1 MKIARFTEGDRTRL
15 GVVLADTGE
24 VADVGSMDASL
35 PTDLGDLLAAGSI
48 ADVVRHAANA
58 PRLALDS
65 VRLEAPIARPPTILA
80 IGLNYAAHVSES
92 GLPKPDAPIVFNKQI
107 TCVIG
112 PDAGIEVPT
121 VAPDWVDYEGELA
134 MVIGTAC
141 RNVAAPDAA
150 SVVAGYTI
158 INDVSV
164 HDWQRA
170 TPTMTMGKSWDS
182 HGPMG
187 PWLVTADEIG
197 DPHTLR
203 LRTWVDGEFPTGRQ
217 HLDDD
222 HQLLGTDRPPLD
234 HVHPATRDGHRHG
247 NAGRGRLRHGSA
259 ALPET
264 GLHLPD
270 RDRTNRGLAE
280 PGRRPTG
287 LTGETGEPAQPTVS
301 RRSRRPAARA

>member
-65 VRLEAPIARPPTILA
+65 VRLEAPIARPPMILA

-164 HDWQRA
+164 RDWQRA

-203 LRTWVDGEFPTGRQ
+203 LRTWVDGELRQDANTSMMITNCWELIAHLSTAFTLLPGTVIATGTPAGVGFVM
-217 HLDDD
+217 D
-222 HQLLGTDRPPLD
+222 PPRCLK
-234 HVHPATRDGHRHG
+234 P
-247 NAGRGRLRHGSA
+247 GSICRIEIERIGV
-259 ALPET
+259 LQNPVV
-264 GLHLPD
+264 
-270 RDRTNRGLAE
+270 
-280 PGRRPTG
+280 
-287 LTGETGEPAQPTVS
+287 AQPT
-301 RRSRRPAARA
+301 